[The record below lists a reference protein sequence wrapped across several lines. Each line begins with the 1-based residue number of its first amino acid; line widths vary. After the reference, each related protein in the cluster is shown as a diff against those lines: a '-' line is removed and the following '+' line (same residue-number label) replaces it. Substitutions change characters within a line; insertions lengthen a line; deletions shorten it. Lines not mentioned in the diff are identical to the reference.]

1 MRINMAKYKVCYEG
15 YIIVE
20 ANSLEEALRSAD
32 GDYYLYQ
39 ESEYTAVEKYC
50 E

>member
-1 MRINMAKYKVCYEG
+1 MTRYKICYEG

-20 ANSLEEALRSAD
+20 ANSLEEALRIAD
-32 GDYYLYQ
+32 EDYYIYEEL
-39 ESEYTAVEKYC
+39 EYTAIEKYC